1 MSFSKFI
8 VAMAILESILI
19 FILEFFWKL
28 TNSYE
33 LSLVLLS
40 ASVSI
45 ALAPLYHLT
54 GILEKKERVIK
65 QRLAMYKPSSHKN
78 LRELYEQFSY
88 YPFYSV
94 RSLASLFIQIP
105 ILIAAY
111 EALSNYAPLKNTWLG
126 SPDAFLAGFNVLPF
140 VMTFINLCS
149 VFVSSEAK
157 SKERKQGIFIA
168 MVFFGLLYTSPAAL
182 LIYWTFNQLFSF
194 IRYLIVYPL
203 LKIKEFYA
211 NLNFNFAWQFSLVLV
226 IYSILTSFV
235 GKNIKDAYLIFV
247 VFIALIVYKIVKKAK
262 IHFSAPS
269 LQTII
274 LNVSVMAFPAI
285 LIFKSNEVYFDA
297 TDTAIYASA
306 LLIFSVIASF
316 LFSSR
321 FSVSFILSLMFLPM
335 IREITHYASDL
346 RISFFV
352 LFVTVLIFTHSVI
365 KQKGMVVAF
374 SLIAS
379 LYLLFFAG
387 NVSLG
392 SKQLGELAKIPE
404 ELTELELKDS
414 ASIYLFM
421 HDAFPRED
429 YAEYFKLPDY
439 SELMAIFEEGDF
451 KMYNIYS
458 MADHT
463 LGTMSSVF
471 DFSTD
476 SLAKINNSITVLPNE
491 NYINALNQAGII
503 GYFGGASNDFFREK
517 MTGNNISNL
526 LLQSKGYRT
535 GNYNPYDRYISN
547 GDNLFNF
554 VAQDEVTS
562 MYALEPKNLVFKNIL
577 KGTLNSGLVSAT
589 RQYLTKLAEFVQ
601 NNSEKN
607 KIFAYGMGCPGH
619 STMGGV
625 GSTEREIEKYI
636 PIYNKC
642 LAAIKEELEM
652 LKSDS
657 NAIIIFMSDHG
668 SFFMDNGYKF
678 PKRYNFE
685 KTDYMKFRDIFGAFM
700 AVRWPDKEKAAKYDM
715 EFNVTQDLF
724 PVIFAYLFDSEIPLK
739 YKVQNTE
746 LRIGPHKFD
755 RGTFYKDFYK
765 GEKLW

>member
-1 MSFSKFI
+1 VSFSKFV

-19 FILEFFWKL
+19 FILEFFWRL
-28 TNSYE
+28 THSYE

-111 EALSNYAPLKNTWLG
+111 EALSDYAPLKNTWLG

-149 VFVSSEAK
+149 VFVSSEAE

-203 LKIKEFYA
+203 PKIKEFYA
-211 NLNFNFAWQFSLVLV
+211 SLDFNFAWQFSLILV
-226 IYSILTSFV
+226 IHSVLTSFV

-247 VFIALIVYKIVKKAK
+247 VFIAVIVYKVVKKTK
-262 IHFSAPS
+262 IYFSVPS

-274 LNVSVMAFPAI
+274 LNISVMAFPAI
-285 LIFKSNEVYFDA
+285 LIFKSNEVYFDV

-306 LLIFSVIASF
+306 LLIFSVTASF
-316 LFSSR
+316 FLSSM

-352 LFVTVLIFTHSVI
+352 LFVIVLIFTYSVT
-365 KQKGMVVAF
+365 KQKGMVIVF

-439 SELMAIFEEGDF
+439 GKLMDLFEEGGF
-451 KMYNIYS
+451 KIYNIYS

-471 DFSTD
+471 DFNTD
-476 SLAKINNSITVLPNE
+476 SLAKINGNITVLPNE
-491 NYINALNQAGII
+491 NYMNALNRAGIT
-503 GYFGGASNDFFREK
+503 GYFSGASNDFFREK

-554 VAQDEVTS
+554 VAQDKVTS

-589 RQYLTKLAEFVQ
+589 RQYLTKLAEFAQ
-601 NNSEKN
+601 NNLEKS

-625 GSTEREIEKYI
+625 GTTEREIEKYI
-636 PIYNKC
+636 PIYDKC
-642 LAAIKEELEM
+642 LAAMKEELEM

-668 SFFMDNGYKF
+668 PFFMDDGYKF
-678 PKRYNFE
+678 PKRYDFD

-700 AVRWPDKEKAAKYDM
+700 AVRWPSKEKAAKYDSS
-715 EFNVTQDLF
+715 FNVSQDLF
-724 PVIFAYLFDSEIPLK
+724 PIIFAYLFDSEIPLK

-755 RGTFYKDFYK
+755 KGVFYKDFYK
-765 GEKLW
+765 EEKL

>member
-1 MSFSKFI
+1 
-8 VAMAILESILI
+8 MAILESILV

-28 TNSYE
+28 THSYE
-33 LSLVLLS
+33 LSLILLS

-45 ALAPLYHLT
+45 TLAPLYHLT
-54 GILEKKERVIK
+54 GILEKKERLIK
-65 QRLAMYKPSSHKN
+65 QRLAKYKPSSHKN

-88 YPFYSV
+88 YPFYSI

-111 EALSNYAPLKNTWLG
+111 EALSDYAPLKNTYLG
-126 SPDAFLAGFNVLPF
+126 SPDAFLGGFNVLPF

-168 MVFFGLLYTSPAAL
+168 MVFFGFLYTSPAAL

-194 IRYLIVYPL
+194 ARYLIVYPL
-203 LKIKEFYA
+203 PKIKDFYA
-211 NLNFNFAWQFSLVLV
+211 DLNFNFAWQFSLVLV
-226 IYSILTSFV
+226 IHSVLTSFV
-235 GKNIKDAYLIFV
+235 GKKIIDAYPIFA
-247 VFIALIVYKIVKKAK
+247 VFIALIVYKAIKKAK
-262 IHFSAPS
+262 FHFSLPN

-274 LNVSVMAFPAI
+274 LNISVMAFPAI
-285 LIFKSNEVYFDA
+285 LIFKSNEVYFDI
-297 TDTAIYASA
+297 TDTIIYASA
-306 LLIFSVIASF
+306 LLIFSIIVSF
-316 LFSSR
+316 IFSSK

-335 IREITHYASDL
+335 IREITHYTSDL

-352 LFVTVLIFTHSVI
+352 LFVVVLIFTHSVI
-365 KQKGMVVAF
+365 KQKGIVIVF

-392 SKQLGELAKIPE
+392 SKQLGERAKVPE
-404 ELTELELKDS
+404 ELAELELRDS

-439 SELMAIFEEGDF
+439 SKLMALFEEGDF
-451 KMYNIYS
+451 KIYNIYS

-471 DFSTD
+471 DFNID
-476 SLAKINNSITVLPNE
+476 SLAKINSDITVLPNE
-491 NYINALNQAGII
+491 NYINALNRAGIT
-503 GYFGGASNDFFREK
+503 GYSSGASNDFFREK

-562 MYALEPKNLVFKNIL
+562 MYMLEPKNLVFKNIL

-589 RQYLTKLAEFVQ
+589 RQYLTKLAEFAH

-625 GSTEREIEKYI
+625 GTTEREIETYI
-636 PIYNKC
+636 PIYKKC
-642 LAAIKEELEM
+642 LAAMKEELEL
-652 LKSDS
+652 LKSNS

-668 SFFMDNGYKF
+668 SFFMDDGYKF
-678 PKRYNFE
+678 PKKYDFD

-700 AVRWPDKEKAAKYDM
+700 AVRWPSKEKATKYDSD
-715 EFNVTQDLF
+715 FNVSQDLF
-724 PVIFAYLFDSEIPLK
+724 PIIFAYLFDSEIPLK
-739 YKVQNTE
+739 HKIQNTE

-755 RGTFYKDFYK
+755 KGIFYKDFYK
-765 GEKLW
+765 KEKL